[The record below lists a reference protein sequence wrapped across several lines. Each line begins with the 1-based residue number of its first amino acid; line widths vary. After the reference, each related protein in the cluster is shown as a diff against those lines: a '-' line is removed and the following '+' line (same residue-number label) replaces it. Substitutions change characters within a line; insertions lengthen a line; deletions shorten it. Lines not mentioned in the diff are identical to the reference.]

1 MKKLVLAAAIV
12 CVAAISNAAALQWGL
27 SGIQASPD
35 VAAADLAGS
44 VAYFMDGADYAAFSE
59 LDGDKVGAFAA
70 ENALYSATVQAGRGG
85 ALGVT
90 ATSGTYNAGDTVSGF
105 IVVFDNADSTA
116 AKNYVATGVDTKT
129 VPGSGNLQF
138 SKLYGTDTGAWQST
152 AVPEPTS
159 GLLLLLG
166 VAGLALKRKR
176 A

>member
-12 CVAAISNAAALQWGL
+12 CVAAVSNAAAIAW
-27 SGIQASPD
+27 SVTGIAASPD
-35 VAAADLAGS
+35 VAAADLVGS
-44 VAYFMDGADYAAFSE
+44 VAYFMDGADYAAFSA
-59 LDGDKVGAFAA
+59 LAGDKVGAFAA
-70 ENALYSATVQAGRGG
+70 ENALYSTTVQAGRGG

-90 ATSGTYNAGDTVSGF
+90 ATSGNYNAGDTVSGF
-105 IVVFDNADSTA
+105 IVIFDNADA
-116 AKNYVATGVDTKT
+116 ALAKNYVATGVDTKT
-129 VPGSGNLQF
+129 VPGSGNLSF
-138 SKLYGTDTGAWQST
+138 TKVYGTDTGAWQST